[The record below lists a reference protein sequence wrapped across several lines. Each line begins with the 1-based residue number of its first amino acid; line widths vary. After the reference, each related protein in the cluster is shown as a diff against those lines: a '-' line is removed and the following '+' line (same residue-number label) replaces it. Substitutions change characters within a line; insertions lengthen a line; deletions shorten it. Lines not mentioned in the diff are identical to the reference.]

1 MEWLT
6 QSRLLTVTLEQ
17 TVCTLVLFGALM
29 SALCHGDRPFP
40 LGLAVCLLSQCPQL
54 TANKLLPPEG
64 TWNYLAF
71 SASGH
76 VPVNI
81 LPPRR
86 DFGELLASCIR
97 LAGTDFVFF
106 QIPTFYYPYTM

>member
-1 MEWLT
+1 MKNT
-6 QSRLLTVTLEQ
+6 QSRLLTVTLNKLFALLCCLELSECPLPRRQ
-17 TVCTLVLFGALM
+17 TVPPCLV
-29 SALCHGDRPFP
+29 
-40 LGLAVCLLSQCPQL
+40 VCLLSQCPQL

-86 DFGELLASCIR
+86 DFGELHFL
-97 LAGTDFVFF
+97 
-106 QIPTFYYPYTM
+106 Y